1 MYLKMTGMTELAPG
15 RILLLI
21 HSFETMERTYMNRV
35 TRAIA
40 TLHTAM
46 EIPYINETMFDRFS
60 QYSVIQNI

>member
-15 RILLLI
+15 RILLII

-46 EIPYINETMFDRFS
+46 DISYTKDTMFARFS
-60 QYSVIQNI
+60 RYSVIQNI